1 MAFRRKE
8 IKKAYYYVCFLGAK
22 ESTGLRGEQ
31 YIRPVLRQLVNIE
44 RRSEPCKVTIQV
56 SGKGIKI
63 IQNVPK
69 KQPNRQIAPQQH
81 ANESQPTNGNQS
93 SAAAP
98 PTKQI
103 AAQPNSTVKM
113 EQIKHFIPDH
123 AITSALQSED
133 VVCIILLLYN
143 PLTGCECLSFDSWQ
157 EFLADTKLPMKQRF
171 NPDFSFSKTTY
182 RPSACA
188 RI

>member
-69 KQPNRQIAPQQH
+69 KQPNRQIAPQQV
-81 ANESQPTNGNQS
+81 ESQPTNQS

-98 PTKQI
+98 PSKQI
-103 AAQPNSTVKM
+103 ATQPNSTVKM

-123 AITSALQSED
+123 AITSALQADD

-143 PLTGCECLSFDSWQ
+143 PLTGCECHSSFRL
-157 EFLADTKLPMKQRF
+157 F
-171 NPDFSFSKTTY
+171 
-182 RPSACA
+182 
-188 RI
+188 